1 MAVEI
6 NELSNII
13 EKVLSFAGLIAI
25 VVLIFHWIK
34 KLTSHNKEMIAL
46 DKDVRSALRESL
58 GSVKEVREIG
68 HDLFSKKCEN
78 S

>member
-25 VVLIFHWIK
+25 VVFIFHWIK

-68 HDLFSKKCEN
+68 RDLFSKKCEN